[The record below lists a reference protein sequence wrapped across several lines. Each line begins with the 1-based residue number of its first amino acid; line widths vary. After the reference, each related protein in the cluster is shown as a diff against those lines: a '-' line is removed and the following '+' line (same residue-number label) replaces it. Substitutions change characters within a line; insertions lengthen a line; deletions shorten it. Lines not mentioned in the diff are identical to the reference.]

1 MSECRHVMCFVC
13 VMWQCIS
20 ANLSLWREASDSARI
35 SLPHLVDVDWTIIV
49 KKASSEVQ
57 HMSVPAL
64 LVQLDIE
71 QTPHC
76 VDEPPRVEKVLTH
89 SLTHSHHCCGVLI
102 GTVHP
107 LTFLCICV
115 GWL

>member
-1 MSECRHVMCFVC
+1 MCFVC
-13 VMWQCIS
+13 AMWQCIS

-89 SLTHSHHCCGVLI
+89 SLSHSLTHSHTH
-102 GTVHP
+102 T
-107 LTFLCICV
+107 LTPTAAV
-115 GWL
+115 VS